1 MSGATMLIAINAEG
15 GTPVERRTGS
25 LDEALAR
32 LPPDAPVTI
41 LIHGYR
47 YAPHSDDPFTGLL
60 GPEGWPRRLGFGR
73 GQAGLC
79 IAFCWNGTGTL
90 WHANRRAAEAG
101 RVLAGLVRR
110 VRSRHDG
117 PLGVLTHSLGARVA
131 LSALPHL
138 AARDITRMVLLAGA
152 EFRDTAEAALSGTA
166 TEVLNITSRENDG
179 YDMLYE
185 NLIAPF
191 SGRRAISALPSG
203 PRVTTL
209 QIDHRGH
216 RQALARLGFPTRPP
230 DRRICHWSSYQ
241 RAGLFRLYRRFLL
254 APQTL
259 PLNTL
264 RAALPAEV
272 TPRWSRLR
280 GPEGEGQRFS
290 TP

>member
-1 MSGATMLIAINAEG
+1 MLIAVNAAEG
-15 GTPVERRTGS
+15 SLVERRTGS
-25 LDEALAR
+25 LDEALSH
-32 LPPDAPVTI
+32 LPATAPVTL

-47 YAPHSDDPFTGLL
+47 YAPQADDPFAGLL
-60 GPEGWPRRLGFGR
+60 GPAGWPRRLGFGR
-73 GQAGLC
+73 GQTGLC
-79 IAFCWNGTGTL
+79 IAFCWNGSGTL
-90 WHANRRAAEAG
+90 WQANRRAAEAG
-101 RVLAGLVRR
+101 HSLARLIRTLR
-110 VRSRHDG
+110 ARHDG
-117 PLGVLTHSLGARVA
+117 PLGLLTHSLGARVG

-138 AARDITRMVLLAGA
+138 GAHDVTRMVLLAGA
-152 EFRDTAEAALSGTA
+152 EFRDTAEAALAGTA

-179 YDMLYE
+179 YDVLYE

-191 SGRRAISALPSG
+191 SGRRTISTLPSG
-203 PRVTTL
+203 PRVATL

-216 RQALARLGFPTRPP
+216 RHALASLGFPTRPP

-259 PLNTL
+259 PMATL
-264 RAALPAEV
+264 RAALPEGV

-280 GPEGEGQRFS
+280 GTFPEGQRFS